1 MSVDPKLH
9 DEIRGL
15 HAELCSGL
23 SDPTRI
29 LILYILADK
38 PLAVNE
44 LVRLLNTG
52 QPTVSRHL
60 QILRARNLVSA
71 VREGNKVVY
80 SLTDMRVI
88 QALDLLRE
96 VMSEQIKHQAGLVEE
111 MVINP

>member
-1 MSVDPKLH
+1 MSVDSKLH

-29 LILYILADK
+29 LILYILADQS
-38 PLAVNE
+38 LSVNE
-44 LVRLLNTG
+44 LVKLLNTG

-71 VREGNKVVY
+71 ERDGNKVVY
-80 SLTDMRVI
+80 SLTDRRVI

-96 VMSEQIKHQAGLVEE
+96 VMAEQIKHQAGLVEQA
-111 MVINP
+111 VLNP